1 MLEYLLSLSPALS
14 KAYQIVNRLKR
25 ALKNRRFEYFEDALN
40 RAKETV
46 YPQRIRTAL
55 TTLEKY
61 LDPIKNAFIYT
72 LSNGPIEGINNK
84 IKNIKRSGYGYQSFK
99 NLRSRI
105 MISFTLTTDG
115 LEPKPVYYKENEAV

>member
-1 MLEYLLSLSPALS
+1 M
-14 KAYQIVNRLKR
+14 KW

-40 RAKETV
+40 RAKETI
-46 YPQRIRTAL
+46 YPQKVSTAL
-55 TTLEKY
+55 TTLERY

-72 LSNGPIEGINNK
+72 LTNGPIEGINNK
-84 IKNIKRSGYGYQSFK
+84 IKNIKRSGYGYRSFR

-115 LEPKPVYYKENEAV
+115 LAPKPFYYEENEAV